1 MATKLPSSRRKLDG
15 PVGGRNIQHIPFNM
29 ENAPV
34 AFATSGALE
43 AYVNEVR
50 FRDLPEHILC

>member
-1 MATKLPSSRRKLDG
+1 M
-15 PVGGRNIQHIPFNM
+15 GGGNIQHIFFNM

-50 FRDLPEHILC
+50 FCDLPKHILC